1 MLAMLCIVIVFGV
14 HSFADWTWYVPGDAF
29 VALLCAGWLAGRGP
43 LPGGRLDVPAG
54 SPAAALPLP
63 AAPASGQS
71 PAGTPRTAVA
81 LSGARTALP
90 TDGTSRIRRP
100 STRTLGPLRVGVA
113 IAVVA
118 GALLAA
124 WTEWQPQRS
133 VEASE
138 QAVALIEQNP
148 QAALRAAQAGVERDP
163 LSAVALFR
171 LSAVEHAIGEKALA
185 RGTLQK
191 AVRTQPSNPETWLTL
206 GEYDLKNNPRAAV
219 GELRAAVY
227 LNPESIAAQNA
238 YVQALQAAPQTS
250 ATRSQAS
257 LTGRAGVAQRTGH
270 AGNFHGSTQN
280 RLR

>member
-1 MLAMLCIVIVFGV
+1 M
-14 HSFADWTWYVPGDAF
+14 VP
-29 VALLCAGWLAGRGP
+29 V
-43 LPGGRLDVPAG
+43 
-54 SPAAALPLP
+54 
-63 AAPASGQS
+63 SGES
-71 PAGTPRTAVA
+71 TTAQ
-81 LSGARTALP
+81 
-90 TDGTSRIRRP
+90 DTSRLRRP
-100 STRTLGPLRVGVA
+100 SARTLGPRRIGVA

-138 QAVALIEQNP
+138 QAVALIRQNP
-148 QAALRAAQAGVERDP
+148 QAALRAAQAGVERDS

-171 LSAVEHAIGEKALA
+171 LSSVEHAIGESALA
-185 RGTLQK
+185 RATLQK
-191 AVRTQPSNPETWLTL
+191 AVQMQPSNPETWLTL

-238 YVQALQAAPQTS
+238 YVQALRASPQASQTS
-250 ATRSQAS
+250 LTGHAGVALR
-257 LTGRAGVAQRTGH
+257 TGRAGIVRGAP
-270 AGNFHGSTQN
+270 QN